1 MAGTDPIYY
10 WDSCLFLAWIK
21 DEQRPSGEMDGVREV
36 VERVKRR
43 EAKIITSVLT
53 LSEVLESKL
62 PAGMKRLIDGM
73 LKQRVTRISMDIKV
87 AQMAHDLRDHYAS
100 SSSYGGK
107 TLSVPDAI
115 HLATAILYRATEFH
129 TFDGGKTGG
138 KSLGLLQLSGN
149 VAGHRLII
157 CKPQAKNPQLDLRRS
172 NPPNPTTP
180 NNTGGS

>member
-1 MAGTDPIYY
+1 MAGTNPTYY

-21 DEQRPSGEMDGVREV
+21 DEQRPTGEMDGVREI
-36 VERVKRR
+36 VERAKRR
-43 EAKIITSVLT
+43 EVKIITSVLT
-53 LSEVLESKL
+53 ATEILESKL

-73 LKQRVTRISMDIKV
+73 MKNRVNRIGMEIKV
-87 AQMAHDLRDHYAS
+87 AQMAHDLRDHYANS
-100 SSSYGGK
+100 SSHGGK
-107 TLSVPDAI
+107 TISVPDAI

-157 CKPQAKNPQLDLRRS
+157 CKPQARNPQLDLGKPMPR
-172 NPPNPTTP
+172 TTP
-180 NNTGGS
+180 SNTSGS